1 MERASQLTENLA
13 EEQIRWKDSLVVIE
27 QDLEVILGN
36 ISISAAAV
44 GYLGPFTGLFRD
56 KIIEEWKTKL
66 EELELNKSKLF
77 DLQVVLG
84 NTFEIRSWNN
94 MGLPSDNIS
103 VVNGLLVKYASQYP
117 LLIDPQLQG
126 SRWLKNKEKKNGL

>member
-1 MERASQLTENLA
+1 MI
-13 EEQIRWKDSLVVIE
+13 EEDIL
-27 QDLEVILGN
+27 VILGN

-56 KIIEEWKTKL
+56 KIIVEWMTKI
-66 EELELNKSKLF
+66 EELELNKSEVF

-94 MGLPSDNIS
+94 MGLPSDSIS

-126 SRWLKNKEKKNGL
+126 SRWLKNKEKRDGL